1 MFETNANVE
10 SEWRVA
16 LFCCCLEKN
25 VSQKNSSG
33 VAGRCFLRFFC
44 FFYSFRFLFVCSFL
58 HGLRMFEKNAFTTTS
73 LSTFLLSLTKHHQKM
88 PNPKKIFSQKSP
100 HNLASHHHHHHRDI
114 KRTREELFSF
124 SERERV

>member
-58 HGLRMFEKNAFTTTS
+58 HGLRMFEKNVYDESPPFEFNKTPTKRCQTLKKYSLKSLHIISHLIIIIITEISNAHEKSSLAF
-73 LSTFLLSLTKHHQKM
+73 Q
-88 PNPKKIFSQKSP
+88 
-100 HNLASHHHHHHRDI
+100 
-114 KRTREELFSF
+114 
-124 SERERV
+124 RERV